1 MDNTL
6 NSEACRGCRKSFLS
20 NIILRHVA
28 RAKKCKEA
36 YGDDYEKFKIEK
48 SIEKRAKY
56 KQRNPEKVKASS
68 AKYR

>member
-6 NSEACRGCRKSFLS
+6 DSEACRGCRKSFLS

-36 YGDDYEKFKIEK
+36 YGDDYESFKAEK
-48 SIEKRAKY
+48 SNEKQARY
-56 KQRNPEKVKASS
+56 RQRNSEKVKASK